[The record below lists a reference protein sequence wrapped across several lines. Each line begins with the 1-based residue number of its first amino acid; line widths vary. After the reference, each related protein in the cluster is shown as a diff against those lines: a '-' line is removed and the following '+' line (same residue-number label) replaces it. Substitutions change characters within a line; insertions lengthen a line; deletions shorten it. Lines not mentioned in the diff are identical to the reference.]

1 MRKISVLAVL
11 SALIAG
17 CTNQGMSPPITHLLV
32 LTDLSTP
39 EEQAYATSFHDQ
51 LARKARR
58 YQTAS
63 FDRFS
68 ADATVV
74 DYSGIPSRDVVEEI
88 IFHRLQE
95 TVPSTDKALLAG
107 AHRISSQAN
116 NLPDGERLTAVILTS
131 GTRDPATIEALTE
144 IISTVPTSGSTTI
157 YLAGVNAENVSA
169 LTPVFHTIPANAA
182 VVGTLD
188 ADLKTLLRR
197 L

>member
-1 MRKISVLAVL
+1 MRKISVLL
-11 SALIAG
+11 LISALITG
-17 CTNQGMSPPITHLLV
+17 CANQGTSLPAPHLMV
-32 LTDLSTP
+32 VTDLSTP

-51 LARKARR
+51 LTRKARR

-68 ADATVV
+68 ADSTVV

-95 TVPSTDKALLAG
+95 IVPSTDKALLSG
-107 AHRISSQAN
+107 AHRISAQAN

-131 GTRDPATIEALTE
+131 GTRNPETIKALTS

-157 YLAGVNAENVSA
+157 YLAGVDAENVSA
-169 LTPVFHTIPANAA
+169 LTPAFHTIPGNAA
-182 VVGTLD
+182 VIGTLD
-188 ADLKTLLRR
+188 SDLKTLLRR